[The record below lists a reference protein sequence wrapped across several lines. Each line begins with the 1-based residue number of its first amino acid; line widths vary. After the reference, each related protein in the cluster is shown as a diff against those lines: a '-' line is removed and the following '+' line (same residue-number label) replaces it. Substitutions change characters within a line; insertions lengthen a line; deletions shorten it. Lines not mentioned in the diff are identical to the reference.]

1 MNDLQLL
8 SEKLGDLRAGT
19 LSIDEF
25 QSWVNA
31 SSDALS
37 KLVPQ
42 GVLLKLKRGDMG
54 KVMSVAI
61 GILPSCTKCG
71 QICNQGEFASR
82 AEHSSCAAVVEKA
95 LQNSVLVR
103 TQKPAWYK
111 PKPGQLGPDAYYQCS
126 SCNAVWN
133 LVEPERHC
141 NGLWG
146 RVA

>member
-8 SEKLGDLRAGT
+8 SEKLRALRAGT

-25 QSWVNA
+25 QSWVKA

-71 QICNQGEFASR
+71 QICNQADFTNR
-82 AEHSSCAAVVEKA
+82 AEHSACAAAVEKA
-95 LQNSVLVR
+95 LQHGVLVR
-103 TQKPAWYK
+103 TKKPVWYK

-126 SCNAVWN
+126 SCNAIWN

-141 NGLWG
+141 NGLWE